1 MFNDNDVKKAK
12 DKLVGVRSKLILK
25 NVFFGQLAMK
35 LGLHFSDQTETMAT
49 DGRKIYFSPLFVD
62 ATSTEHLLG
71 VICHEVLHVI
81 FLHPLRRGKRNPKK
95 WNIACDLAINPII
108 ERHGFELPEGSLN
121 SFSFHGWS
129 AEKIYKYLEDED
141 EWDNFPDEDPHGE
154 GEESDEESDSDSD
167 SDSGSGDSDSD
178 SDSEEDKKDGSG
190 QGQSEEEPKGKPKGF
205 SKVGEVWDATSKDGG
220 ALDEAEAKKLE
231 RIISRDLLTARQTQ
245 ANIGHGS
252 LGAEIDARI
261 EDISKAEEIDW
272 RTLLRRHIVD
282 ATLNKD
288 DYTWSRPNR
297 RFIGE
302 GTYFPSQQG
311 SGCGEIVIAIDTSG
325 STFGY
330 ESVFAHEINVILA
343 EVKPTLVRVLY
354 CDDEVTK
361 VEEFEQDVEFTY
373 QARGG
378 GGTSFAPPFEWVE
391 KFNWQP
397 ECLIYLTDG
406 FGRPPKEAPD
416 YPVIWASC
424 GTTEFVDW
432 GEVIGIDS

>member
-25 NVFFGQLAMK
+25 NPFFGQLAMK
-35 LGLHFSDQTETMAT
+35 LGLHVSNQTETMAT
-49 DGRKIYFSPLFVD
+49 DGRKIYFSPPFIE
-62 ATSTEHLLG
+62 ATSAEYLLG
-71 VICHEVLHVI
+71 VIVHEVLHVI

-121 SFSFHGWS
+121 DWQFHGWH
-129 AEKIYKYLEDED
+129 AEKIYKHLEDED
-141 EWDNFPDEDPHGE
+141 EWDNYPDEDPHGE
-154 GEESDEESDSDSD
+154 GEESSDS
-167 SDSGSGDSDSD
+167 
-178 SDSEEDKKDGSG
+178 DKKDGSG
-190 QGQSEEEPKGKPKGF
+190 QGQSEDEPKGKPKGF
-205 SKVGEVWDATSKDGG
+205 SRIGEVWDATSEDGG
-220 ALDEAEAKKLE
+220 VLDEAEAKKLE
-231 RIISRDLLTARQTQ
+231 RIVSRDLLTARQTH

-272 RTLLRRHIVD
+272 ATLLNRSVVS
-282 ATLNKD
+282 AVTNKD
-288 DYTWSRPNR
+288 DYTFSRPNR
-297 RFIGE
+297 RFVGQD
-302 GTYFPSQQG
+302 YFLPSHYG

-325 STFGY
+325 STIGY
-330 ESVFAHEINVILA
+330 ESVFAHEINIILA

-378 GGTSFAPPFEWVE
+378 GGTSFEPPFKWVE
-391 KFNWQP
+391 KHGWQP
-397 ECLIYLTDG
+397 DCLIYLTDG

>member
-1 MFNDNDVKKAK
+1 MFNDNDVKQAK
-12 DKLVGVRSKLILK
+12 DKLIGVRSKLILK

-35 LGLHFSDQTETMAT
+35 LGLHVSSQTKTMAT
-49 DGRKIYFSPLFVD
+49 DGRKIYFNPLFVD
-62 ATSTEHLLG
+62 ATSTENLLG
-71 VICHEVLHVI
+71 VIVHEVLHVI
-81 FLHPLRRGKRNPKK
+81 FLHALRRGKKNPKR
-95 WNIACDLAINPII
+95 WNISCDLAINPII
-108 ERHGFELPEGSLN
+108 IKHGFELPEGSLN
-121 SFSFHGWS
+121 DYRFKGWY

-141 EWDNFPDEDPHGE
+141 EWDNYPDENPHGE
-154 GEESDEESDSDSD
+154 EEESGEESN
-167 SDSGSGDSDSD
+167 

-190 QGQSEEEPKGKPKGF
+190 QGQGEDEPKGKPKGF
-205 SKVGEVWDATSKDGG
+205 SKVGEVWDATSEDGG
-220 ALDEAEAKKLE
+220 VLDEAEAKKLE
-231 RIISRDLLTARQTQ
+231 RIVSRDLLTARQTH
-245 ANIGHGS
+245 ANIGRGS

-311 SGCGEIVIAIDTSG
+311 SSCGEIVIAIDTSG
-325 STFGY
+325 STIGY

-373 QARGG
+373 RARGG
-378 GGTSFAPPFEWVE
+378 GGTSFEPPFKWVE
-391 KFNWQP
+391 KHGWQP
-397 ECLIYLTDG
+397 DCLIYLTDG

-424 GTTEFVDW
+424 GTTQFVDW